1 MDAACRLAVG
11 GLRDGPLA
19 LGGDVVHEHLI
30 QRHAGVIAH
39 GGGFKGIVGVAAG
52 PQEVVGDDGVGLCG
66 VKGRAAHTLDGH
78 AVDGIGLAVGRT
90 GVVLCAAEL
99 GPGVHGVLDAGHLG
113 EGPDGLRQAARG
125 GLQGFQQ
132 LGTGELHQIQG
143 VAEGQDGVDVF
154 LGQAAHGQRGP
165 DAAAVAD
172 GGVNFLAQGP
182 GLPEHGV
189 GDEVAQIGL
198 AGADLGFFT
207 VELHFALGEDRA
219 VIGVDLLLDAPDD
232 GGGIGVLGSERV
244 QRHVG
249 GGDGAVGGDVHHAD
263 VGQLGPGGGQVG
275 IADFTGAVGGGLDLV
290 QGGVG
295 VAVNEHVDTG
305 HSVQHVDGAVAGGL
319 GVNAQVPQAD
329 DVVTA
334 GGFQGIHFGLGQLHH
349 VLAANEGHTLDLG
362 GVGLGGG
369 LRSCQAEET
378 DGFVAQKVVVENDT
392 AAESR
397 FTVVQDIGS
406 QGVGPGLALQLFQV
420 VIAIVKLMVAGD
432 EIIIASRVH
441 DLNGCLALRGADG
454 GIALD
459 EVAGVYEQSI
469 RSGSVIAFSQGVDFS
484 VPGDAAVYVIGV
496 QDDDVAGQVLRRGG
510 GRLRRADGDRQGE
523 EQGQGKREGKKL
535 VS

>member
-1 MDAACRLAVG
+1 MDAASRLAVG

-52 PQEVVGDDGVGLCG
+52 PQEVVGDDGVRLCG
-66 VKGRAAHTLDGH
+66 VKGRAAHALDGH

-113 EGPDGLRQAARG
+113 EGPDGLRQAARR

-132 LGTGELHQIQG
+132 LGAGELHQIQG

-165 DAAAVAD
+165 DAAAVVH
-172 GGVNFLAQGP
+172 GRVNFLAQGP

-189 GDEVAQIGL
+189 GDEIAQIGL

-219 VIGVDLLLDAPDD
+219 VIGVDLLLDALDD
-232 GGGIGVLGSERV
+232 SGGVSVLGGQRIE
-244 QRHVG
+244 RHVG

-295 VAVNEHVDTG
+295 VAVNEHVDAG
-305 HSVQHVDGAVAGGL
+305 HGVQHVDGPVAGGL

-334 GGFQGIHFGLGQLHH
+334 SGFQGIHFGLGQLHH
-349 VLAANEGHTLDLG
+349 VLAADEGHALDLG

-369 LRSCQAEET
+369 LRGLQAEDT
-378 DGFVAQKVVVENDT
+378 DLLAIGGGEDGVAVEGGGPIILDVGRQNGEVGLGRDGLQIGVAVVKLMVAHGGGVIAGGVHQFDGRL
-392 AAESR
+392 ALGGADGW
-397 FTVVQDIGS
+397 VALDIVAGIHQ
-406 QGVGPGLALQLFQV
+406 QGVGPGGGVALF
-420 VIAIVKLMVAGD
+420 
-432 EIIIASRVH
+432 
-441 DLNGCLALRGADG
+441 CG
-454 GIALD
+454 GEL
-459 EVAGVYEQSI
+459 G
-469 RSGSVIAFSQGVDFS
+469 

-523 EQGQGKREGKKL
+523 EQGQGKREGKEL